1 MERPGTTQHMEDR
14 LDEGLSE
21 SFPAS
26 DPPAVHYSDDPP
38 QQSPRAQPTAKRK
51 PSGGHRSR
59 PGKRKGRR

>member
-14 LDEGLSE
+14 LDEALSE

-38 QQSPRAQPTAKRK
+38 RQSPRARRPTPKRK
-51 PSGGHRSR
+51 PSGVHRSR
-59 PGKRKGRR
+59 LSKRKGG